1 MKGDIQTYV
10 FVIILIIIS
19 AVVVIYVSYYFL
31 TSKSTVVESIAGRAD
46 VSMPRTYLEYSDFIW
61 PEKENSILD
70 ESNDDFCKK
79 LEECVKYYLLNHE
92 PCLIGIYDEFGD
104 PKATKTNPKYRQ
116 TYSTYFENGVE
127 TALFDKIR
135 SCSFEM
141 KFPIGSGVEQ
151 VVGEVEKKNEMFINR
166 LSDIY
171 GLYFYDMK
179 LRDPSVYNDTL
190 YSNEDKQDYEEK
202 PYMYKISTLLSP
214 KGYTICTDGTRYFS
228 PGKYKVDLLNVSVDT
243 SGGLPKYNVAVGFG
257 FLPYLS
263 NTTTNSTPLKII
275 DTIRSLDFNPLMPQW
290 NIECLTDKSSWDSI
304 AENVTSRDKVPS
316 GAEYCGDCSYTV
328 SGKTYHWF
336 YYCYPNECNN
346 AVKSCTPYDGSMCNK
361 DDFRM
366 VYHCIRSPLRFK
378 KYVIPINES
387 GGVDVA
393 QVINAIKWGFYSSKR
408 FEFANTY
415 WDVKRVDFAGDPW
428 NDDLTDAIDPKN
440 VNDKT
445 KMIRKIYFDCDSGK
459 GGDDAYVCKN
469 QITMYIGYLRIGD
482 DKRSE
487 CGDLHLCYN
496 NPTCCK
502 YIVFAVGFKG
512 D

>member
-1 MKGDIQTYV
+1 MAEMLSYA
-10 FVIILIIIS
+10 IIAVGIFLAFGLALYIIFS
-19 AVVVIYVSYYFL
+19 L
-31 TSKSTVVESIAGRAD
+31 MQGPVETERFMAHAD
-46 VSMPRTYLEYSDFIW
+46 VSMSRTYLEYSNFLW
-61 PEKENSILD
+61 PEKGNSIKND
-70 ESNDDFCKK
+70 EKFCDK
-79 LEECVKYYLLNHE
+79 LKACTQYYLLYHE
-92 PCLIGIYDEFGD
+92 PCVIGVYDEFGD
-104 PKATKTNPKYRQ
+104 PGAKKTNPKYRQ
-116 TYSTYFENGVE
+116 NEGKFTEIQNNLEN
-127 TALFDKIR
+127 KIKY
-135 SCSFEM
+135 CSFEM
-141 KFPIGSGVEQ
+141 KFSVGPNVEQ
-151 VVGEVEKKNEMFINR
+151 VIGQSNIVGPFLNP
-166 LSDIY
+166 LADIY

-179 LRDPSVYNDTL
+179 LRNASVYNDDL
-190 YSNEDKQDYEEK
+190 LSGEEK
-202 PYMYKISTLLSP
+202 PYYLYEYDLSKSSVLCTP
-214 KGYTICTDGTRYFS
+214 KGYTLRIDDTRYFS

-290 NIECLTDKSSWDSI
+290 NIECLTDKPFV
-304 AENVTSRDKVPS
+304 ENAVCVDSRDKVPS

-328 SGKTYHWF
+328 SYEDYTKTYHWF

-346 AVKSCTPYDGSMCNK
+346 AVKSCTPYDGSKCNN
-361 DDFRM
+361 DEFQM
-366 VYHCIRSPLRFK
+366 VYHCTRSPIRFK

-440 VNDKT
+440 ADPNDRT
-445 KMIRKIYFDCDSGK
+445 HIIRKIYFDCGADYICQK
-459 GGDDAYVCKN
+459 
-469 QITMYIGYLRIGD
+469 QITMYIGYLRLGD
-482 DKRSE
+482 N
-487 CGDLHLCYN
+487 GLCYN
-496 NPTCCK
+496 NLQSCK

>member
-19 AVVVIYVSYYFL
+19 AAVIIYLAFYFL

-70 ESNDDFCKK
+70 ETTDDFCKK
-79 LEECVKYYLLNHE
+79 LEACVKYYLLNHE
-92 PCLIGIYDEFGD
+92 PCLIGIYDESGD

-116 TYSTYFENGVE
+116 NEGKFTEIQND
-127 TALFDKIR
+127 LKNKIK
-135 SCSFEM
+135 SCSFGM
-141 KFPIGSGVEQ
+141 KFPVGPNVEQ
-151 VVGEVEKKNEMFINR
+151 VIGQSNILDPFLNP
-166 LSDIY
+166 LADIY

-179 LRDPSVYNDTL
+179 LRNANVYNDAL
-190 YSNEDKQDYEEK
+190 LSGEEK
-202 PYMYKISTLLSP
+202 PYYLYTGLDPSRFSVLCMPI
-214 KGYTICTDGTRYFS
+214 GYTLRIDDTRYFS

-243 SGGLPKYNVAVGFG
+243 SGGLPKYSVAVGFG

-346 AVKSCTPYDGSMCNK
+346 AVKSCTPYDDSMCNK

-366 VYHCIRSPLRFK
+366 VYHCTRSPLRFK

-415 WDVKRVDFAGDPW
+415 WDVKKVDFAGDPW

>member
-19 AVVVIYVSYYFL
+19 AVVIIYVSYYFL
-31 TSKSTVVESIAGRAD
+31 TSKSTVVEGIAGRAD

-104 PKATKTNPKYRQ
+104 PEATKINPIYRQ
-116 TYSTYFENGVE
+116 NEGKFT
-127 TALFDKIR
+127 KIQNNLTNKIKSK
-135 SCSFEM
+135 SCSFGM
-141 KFPIGSGVEQ
+141 NFPVGPNVEQ
-151 VVGEVEKKNEMFINR
+151 VIGQSNIVGPFLNP
-166 LSDIY
+166 LADIY

-179 LRDPSVYNDTL
+179 LRNASVYNNTSLSD
-190 YSNEDKQDYEEK
+190 EQK
-202 PYMYKISTLLSP
+202 PYYLYEGYDFSRSSVLCTP
-214 KGYTICTDGTRYFS
+214 KGYTLRIDDTRYFS

-290 NIECLTDKSSWDSI
+290 NIECLTDKPFV
-304 AENVTSRDKVPS
+304 ENAVCVESRDKVPS
-316 GAEYCGDCSYTV
+316 GAEYCGDCSYTAAD
-328 SGKTYHWF
+328 GATEYNF
-336 YYCYPNECNN
+336 YSCYPNECNN
-346 AVKSCTPYDGSMCNK
+346 AVKSCSKNNPSICVCGSFAPYNCT
-361 DDFRM
+361 R
-366 VYHCIRSPLRFK
+366 YPLRFR

-415 WDVKRVDFAGDPW
+415 WDVKKVSFGDDPW
-428 NDDLTDAIDPKN
+428 NDGSDSLTDAIDPKN
-440 VNDKT
+440 ADPNDRT
-445 KMIRKIYFDCDSGK
+445 HIIRKIYFDCGADYICQK
-459 GGDDAYVCKN
+459 
-469 QITMYIGYLRIGD
+469 QITMYIGYLRLGNN
-482 DKRSE
+482 
-487 CGDLHLCYN
+487 GLCYN
-496 NPTCCK
+496 NPQSCK